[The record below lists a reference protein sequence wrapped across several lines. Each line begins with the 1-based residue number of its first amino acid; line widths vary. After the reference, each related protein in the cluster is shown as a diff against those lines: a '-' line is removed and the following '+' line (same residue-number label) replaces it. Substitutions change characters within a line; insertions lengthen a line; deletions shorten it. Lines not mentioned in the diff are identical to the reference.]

1 MEIKILHL
9 FYDLMNLYGEY
20 GNINILVS
28 RLEDQNVNVTVDK
41 KTIGDEI
48 DFDQYDFI
56 YCGSGTEKNQ
66 LVALDYLKKYKDSL
80 EQAIKKNKFMLFT
93 GNSFELFGNKLIETD
108 GDNIELLNLIDFD
121 VIGTKERI
129 TGDVILKSN
138 LFNREIIGFINKQS
152 YIENYDNFLSNVI
165 FGVGADKENTKEGI
179 RKNNFFGT
187 YVIGPILIKNPDLLE
202 YFVEELIIS
211 KNKEYD
217 LKEIKYE
224 NEEEGYNLVLNELK
238 ARIK

>member
-165 FGVGADKENTKEGI
+165 FGVGADKANTKEGI